1 MKKWIWP
8 VVILV
13 VLGIGYWVVREFTK
27 PLPGQEVK
35 DDGRTHVTDIYG
47 VKYSSN
53 PPSSGPHF
61 AIWAKPGVYDR
72 LISDGYFIHSMEH
85 GYVVIWYDCSKLSIS
100 HYPFAIKEVYAHDE
114 PAKESSESGQL
125 LMHMKVKPTGNMSWF
140 TPENPPEVEVEL
152 PESFKSD
159 SCKNLANEL
168 SKFTKVAKRMIVTPK
183 LNLDSA
189 IALTAWGRIDKLDN
203 IDKERIEAF
212 IKAYHNRGPE
222 QTTE

>member
-1 MKKWIWP
+1 MKKYLIP
-8 VVILV
+8 ISVIILV
-13 VLGIGYWVVREFTK
+13 ALGFLIYKKLST

-61 AIWAKPGVYDR
+61 AVWAKPGVYDR

-85 GYVVIWYDCSKLSIS
+85 GYVVIWYDWGKIS
-100 HYPFAIKEVYAHDE
+100 SGSLVKQALAHDE
-114 PAKESSESGQL
+114 PTKESTDSGQL
-125 LMHMKVKPTGNMSWF
+125 LMHMKVTSQGDMSWF
-140 TPENPPEVEVEL
+140 TPENPPDVEVEL

-159 SCKNLANEL
+159 SCKSLVSQL
-168 SKFTKVAKRMIVTPK
+168 SEFTKVAKRVIVTPR
-183 LNLDSA
+183 LNMETMVT
-189 IALTAWGRIDKLDN
+189 LTAWGRIDKMDSV
-203 IDKERIEAF
+203 DKEKIEAF

-222 QTTE
+222 QTAE

>member
-1 MKKWIWP
+1 MKKWIWL

-35 DDGRTHVTDIYG
+35 DDGRTHVADIYG

-85 GYVVIWYDCSKLSIS
+85 GYVVIWYDCDKLGTSSI
-100 HYPFAIKEVYAHDE
+100 IKQVSAHDE
-114 PAKESSESGQL
+114 PAKESTDSGEL
-125 LMHMKVKPTGNMSWF
+125 LMHMKATPQGDMSWF
-140 TPENPPEVEVEL
+140 TPENPPDAEVEL

-159 SCKNLANEL
+159 SCKNLVSQL
-168 SKFTKVAKRMIVTPK
+168 SEFTKVAKRVIVVPRQ
-183 LNLDSA
+183 NLDTVIA
-189 IALTAWGRIDKLDN
+189 ITAWGRIDKLDSV
-203 IDKERIEAF
+203 DRERIEAF

-222 QTTE
+222 QTVE

>member
-1 MKKWIWP
+1 MKKYLIP
-8 VVILV
+8 ISVVILV
-13 VLGIGYWVVREFTK
+13 ALGFLIYKKLST

-61 AIWAKPGVYDR
+61 TVWAKPGVYDR

-85 GYVVIWYDCSKLSIS
+85 GYVIIWYDCKKPMANGQWLMINK
-100 HYPFAIKEVYAHDE
+100 ALAHDE
-114 PAKESSESGQL
+114 PAKESTDSGQL
-125 LMHMKVKPTGNMSWF
+125 LMHMRVTPQGNMSWF
-140 TPENPPEVEVEL
+140 TPENPPEEEVEL

-159 SCKNLANEL
+159 SCKNLVREL
-168 SKFTKVAKRMIVTPK
+168 SEFTKVAKRVIVVPRQ
-183 LNLDSA
+183 NLDTVV
-189 IALTAWGRIDKLDN
+189 ALTAWGRIDKLDS

-222 QTTE
+222 QTVE